1 MKPQNQVCAR
11 LLLILS
17 IMFSTQVFASSSAKH
32 VFGDPESV
40 QRAPQRTYH
49 VQNYRLTLRFDESR
63 GEVFGDEVVT
73 LEPLTPGF
81 NHFYLESSGL
91 SIDAVTLAKHGGRN
105 ISLPFRMKDS
115 HLWISLDHAYGP
127 PDHLNVHIIYHG
139 TPHTGLFFVNPN
151 ADYPNWPREIWSQGE
166 PEFNHYWFPCWDYPN
181 DMSTSEIIATVPDGQ
196 SVVSNGR
203 LVSVTHHST
212 LTTYNWVESVP
223 HSSYLTSIAVGPW
236 RKVDD
241 HKGSLPVDYYVPRSV
256 STTTARRSFHLTPD
270 MIGFYARAFG
280 VPYPYEQ
287 YAQVVV
293 HNYPFGG
300 MENVS
305 ATTLTDATLH
315 TAHAEPEYSSQGL
328 VAHELG
334 QQWFGD
340 LVQGRD
346 WADIWLNEGFAT
358 YLEALYTQYHDGND
372 AFRYEMREDQLA
384 AERQDRKDYLRPIV
398 DDHYRYPLQM
408 FDSITHEK
416 GAVVLDM
423 LRNILDGTQEASQ
436 PASQKE
442 LLFRALHAYL
452 TRYRARAVDTA
463 DLIRTVET
471 VTGRH
476 LGWFFHEW
484 VFMAGSPHY
493 RVTAHYDP
501 QSHTETLTVSQMQRG
516 DQVPRVFKMPV
527 ELAFY
532 GADSQSKV
540 AWVLDQRR
548 TQRFRIALGFKPEW
562 VDFDPNDVIEK
573 RVDFTQPET
582 ALLAK
587 AVRDPAMMSRLS
599 AVDQLAETK
608 DADTHAAVA
617 ALTRVLNR
625 DPFYGVRIHA
635 AAGLGRL
642 HTPEAEA
649 ALLQALDQH
658 DSRVRVAVVRGLATF
673 HQDRSVYAALV
684 HAFHKDP
691 NDAVRVAAAEDIGT
705 SGRHSATALLV
716 AAAKPDTNIHV
727 MQGIFRG
734 LAATGDHHA
743 AALLLTYA
751 RPGVPEHLRI
761 EALQVLAGMHI
772 AGGHQRRALMAVSRA
787 ALNDPFLVTQFAG
800 ETLAGA
806 QHLVQLRPEI
816 AAQAESAPTAFQRAQ
831 ARAALKA
838 LVN

>member
-1 MKPQNQVCAR
+1 MKPQNKICVR

-17 IMFSTQVFASSSAKH
+17 VMFSTRVCASSSVKH

-49 VQNYRLTLRFDESR
+49 VQNYQLALRFDESK

-81 NHFYLESSGL
+81 NRFYLESSGL
-91 SIDAVTLAKHGGRN
+91 SIDAVTLAKHGGRD
-105 ISLPFRMKDS
+105 ISLPFRMKDP
-115 HLWISLDHAYGP
+115 HLQISLDHAYSP
-127 PDHLNVHIIYHG
+127 PDRLNVRIIYHG
-139 TPHTGLFFVNPN
+139 TPRTGLFFVNPN
-151 ADYPNWPREIWSQGE
+151 ADYPHWPREIWSQGE

-181 DMSTSEIIATVPDGQ
+181 DMSTSEIIVTVPDGQ

-203 LVSVTHHST
+203 LVSVTHHGAFT
-212 LTTYNWVESVP
+212 AYDWVESVP

-236 RKVDD
+236 RKVAD
-241 HKGSLPVDYYVPRSV
+241 HEGSLPVDYYVPPTV
-256 STTTARRSFHLTPD
+256 SAVKALRSFHRTPD

-315 TAHAEPEYSSQGL
+315 TARAEPEYSSQGL

-334 QQWFGD
+334 QHWFGD

-358 YLEALYTQYHDGND
+358 YLEALYTQYHNGND
-372 AFRYEMREDQLA
+372 AFRYEMWQDQLA
-384 AERQDRKDYLRPIV
+384 AERQDRDDYLRPIV

-452 TRYRARAVDTA
+452 IRNRAHAVDTA
-463 DLIRTVET
+463 DLIRTIEA

-501 QSHTETLTVSQMQRG
+501 QRHTEKLTVSQMQTG
-516 DQVPRVFKMPV
+516 GQVPRVFKMPV

-532 GADSQSKV
+532 GAGGQSKV
-540 AWVLDQRR
+540 AWMLDQRR
-548 TQRFRIALGFKPEW
+548 TQRFRIELGFKPEW
-562 VDFDPNDVIEK
+562 VDFDPHGVIEN
-573 RVDFTQPET
+573 RIDFAQPET
-582 ALLAK
+582 ALIAK
-587 AVRDPAMMSRLS
+587 AEHDPAMMSRLS

-608 DADTHAAVA
+608 DAGTHTAVA
-617 ALTRVLNR
+617 GLTRVLTR
-625 DPFYGVRIHA
+625 DPFYGVRIYA

-642 HTPEAEA
+642 HTPEAKA
-649 ALLQALDQH
+649 ALLRALNQH

-684 HAFHKDP
+684 HAFQKDP
-691 NDAVRVAAAEDIGT
+691 NDAVRAAAAEGMGA
-705 SGRHSATALLV
+705 SGVQGAATVLL
-716 AAAKPDTNIHV
+716 AAAKPDTQIHI
-727 MQGIFRG
+727 MQGMFRG
-734 LAATGDHHA
+734 LAVTGDPRA

-761 EALQVLAGMHI
+761 EALQALAGMRI
-772 AGGHQRRALMAVSRA
+772 AGGRERRALMAVSRA

-800 ETLAGA
+800 EALAGA
-806 QHLVQLRPEI
+806 QHLIELRPEI